1 MYICIPGEQTG
12 VTRSVTEGCFLL
24 QWLQQSRTQ
33 ISWQW
38 SRKQDQK
45 GIKSRLM
52 IKNSPRKALLYNNKE
67 NVNSLSS
74 EVEKLGNTS
83 IVSPSYQS
91 PQRQLAIAKQQE
103 QMAETAESQN
113 SSSTNAK
120 ELETTSE
127 TNKTSPALKAI
138 SIWGLNNPLVSFKLF
153 SFYSM

>member
-1 MYICIPGEQTG
+1 
-12 VTRSVTEGCFLL
+12 
-24 QWLQQSRTQ
+24 
-33 ISWQW
+33 
-38 SRKQDQK
+38 
-45 GIKSRLM
+45 M

-138 SIWGLNNPLVSFKLF
+138 SI
-153 SFYSM
+153 